1 MENQITNLS
10 LEFSELILPYLGVM
24 ISIVFFLWLK
34 DYATGIAK
42 GLKFKI
48 DPHFQEGDEVWLENE
63 PAVILKIGM
72 TQTIFGIIN
81 GRGYIWRFV
90 DNESIFE
97 MKLEKMIT
105 DKVHYDTKEEQSKK
119 LRKLLQLTEEQEE
132 MILHN
137 AEKDVE
143 QDEVLQAIER
153 YNAKQDVRIDD
164 HKKHMEELK
173 KELEKDAKL

>member
-24 ISIVFFLWLK
+24 ISIVFFLWFK

-48 DPHFQEGDEVWLENE
+48 DPHFQEGDEVWLEDE

-81 GRGYIWRFV
+81 GRGYIWMFV

-105 DKVHYDTKEEQSKK
+105 DKVHYDTQEEQSKK
-119 LRKLLQLTEEQEE
+119 LRKLLELTEEQDE
-132 MILHN
+132 MIQSN
-137 AEKDVE
+137 ANKDVE
-143 QDEVLQAIER
+143 QDQVLTSIER
-153 YNAKQDVRIDD
+153 YNIKQDMRMDE
-164 HKKHMEELK
+164 HKKHIEDLK
-173 KELEKDAKL
+173 KDLDKDS

>member
-1 MENQITNLS
+1 MEDQITNLS
-10 LEFSELILPYLGVM
+10 LEFSELILPYLGIM
-24 ISIVFFLWLK
+24 ISIVFFLWFK

-48 DPHFQEGDEVWLENE
+48 DPHFQEGDEVWLEDE
-63 PAVILKIGM
+63 TAVILKIGM

-119 LRKLLQLTEEQEE
+119 LRKLLALTEEQDE
-132 MILHN
+132 MIQSN
-137 AEKDVE
+137 ADKDIE
-143 QDEVLQAIER
+143 QDEVLDAIER
-153 YNAKQDVRIDD
+153 YNVRQDLRMDE
-164 HKKHMEELK
+164 HKKHIENLK
-173 KELEKDAKL
+173 KELDSEDGV

>member
-24 ISIVFFLWLK
+24 ISIVFFLWFK

-48 DPHFQEGDEVWLENE
+48 DPHFQEGDEIWLENE

-105 DKVHYDTKEEQSKK
+105 DKVHYDTQEEQSKK
-119 LRKLLQLTEEQEE
+119 LRKLLELTEEQDE
-132 MILHN
+132 MIQSN
-137 AEKDVE
+137 ANKDVE
-143 QDEVLQAIER
+143 QDQVLTSIER
-153 YNAKQDVRIDD
+153 YNVKQDMRMDE
-164 HKKHMEELK
+164 HKKHIEDLK
-173 KELEKDAKL
+173 KDLDKDS

>member
-24 ISIVFFLWLK
+24 ISIVFFLWFK

-48 DPHFQEGDEVWLENE
+48 DPHFQEGDEVWLEDE

-81 GRGYIWRFV
+81 GRGYIWRFI

-105 DKVHYDTKEEQSKK
+105 DKVHYDTQEEQSKK
-119 LRKLLQLTEEQEE
+119 LRKLLELTEEQDE
-132 MILHN
+132 MIQSN
-137 AEKDVE
+137 ANKDVE
-143 QDEVLQAIER
+143 QDQVLTSIER
-153 YNAKQDVRIDD
+153 YNIKQDMRMDE
-164 HKKHMEELK
+164 HKKHIEDLK
-173 KELEKDAKL
+173 KDLDKDS

>member
-1 MENQITNLS
+1 MEDQITNLS
-10 LEFSELILPYLGVM
+10 LEFSELILPYLGIM
-24 ISIVFFLWLK
+24 ISIVFFLWFK

-48 DPHFQEGDEVWLENE
+48 DPHFQEGDEVWLEDE

-105 DKVHYDTKEEQSKK
+105 DKVHYYTKEEQSKK
-119 LRKLLQLTEEQEE
+119 LRKLLALTEEQDE
-132 MILHN
+132 MIQSN
-137 AEKDVE
+137 ADKDIE
-143 QDEVLQAIER
+143 QDEVLDAIER
-153 YNAKQDVRIDD
+153 YNVRQDLRMDE
-164 HKKHMEELK
+164 HKKHIENLK
-173 KELEKDAKL
+173 KELDSEDGV

>member
-1 MENQITNLS
+1 MEDQITNLS
-10 LEFSELILPYLGVM
+10 LEFSELILPYLGIM
-24 ISIVFFLWLK
+24 ISIVFFLWFK

-48 DPHFQEGDEVWLENE
+48 DPHFQEGDEVWVEDE

-90 DNESIFE
+90 DNESIIE

-119 LRKLLQLTEEQEE
+119 LRKLLALTEEQDE
-132 MILHN
+132 MIQSN
-137 AEKDVE
+137 ADKDIE
-143 QDEVLQAIER
+143 LDEVLDAIER
-153 YNAKQDVRIDD
+153 YNVRQDLRMDE
-164 HKKHMEELK
+164 HKKHIENLK
-173 KELEKDAKL
+173 KELDSEDGV